1 MAFVFLQRKQARPPL
16 FLFLSP
22 LLLPLFRRSWNAT
35 VPPGGEEVG
44 WGWGVGCRGHKS
56 SGKPQSFH
64 SGAGQEGSMGGWEG
78 FKLRKTRTLL
88 GGGEAAGGTRGV
100 KGGGGVT
107 EGARSEVTHTRMMA
121 FKSVLSRGHVWAATL
136 KPDFS
141 LWFHF
146 PHCVNPE
153 SQQWACVTCGREISR
168 HQKRKNS
175 RKWTEMWQ
183 HSLLSCRSL

>member
-44 WGWGVGCRGHKS
+44 WGWGGGCRGHKS

-88 GGGEAAGGTRGV
+88 GGGEAAGGTWGV
-100 KGGGGVT
+100 KGGGGSQKVS
-107 EGARSEVTHTRMMA
+107 GQRSRIPGWW
-121 FKSVLSRGHVWAATL
+121 LSRVYLAGDMCERTAAAATL

-153 SQQWACVTCGREISR
+153 SHQWACVTCGREISR
-168 HQKRKNS
+168 HQKRS
-175 RKWTEMWQ
+175 AEMWQ
-183 HSLLSCRSL
+183 HSLLSCRLQ